1 MLLGTLFDGG
11 DDSSDLFN
19 DDPNYHGIVPTQNA
33 KAKSKKSKKNE
44 SPKLG
49 RKKKIQKN
57 NCHSSEGKV
66 ILLGFF
72 MKHVLYNNLQI
83 LIFICDSITC

>member
-1 MLLGTLFDGG
+1 MLLGALFEGAEH
-11 DDSSDLFN
+11 SSDLFN
-19 DDPNYHGIVPTQNA
+19 DNANYQGIVPTQNV

-57 NCHSSEGKV
+57 NCHSKEGKV
-66 ILLGFF
+66 F
-72 MKHVLYNNLQI
+72 
-83 LIFICDSITC
+83 C